1 MTFCKQWCDV
11 LQPERPRDEVLDM
24 GMQCGLIVGE
34 VCSREAEVHLELPV
48 MSQPSR
54 VFVIL
59 LCRGVLDWNMAPS
72 SKVNKVLMADMG
84 YPIDPHSLY
93 KAIAWS
99 SQLGLPMYVMENGA
113 PFDKDDT
120 RRTEWINCALEQVL
134 CSFLSLARCRH

>member
-1 MTFCKQWCDV
+1 
-11 LQPERPRDEVLDM
+11 
-24 GMQCGLIVGE
+24 
-34 VCSREAEVHLELPV
+34 
-48 MSQPSR
+48 
-54 VFVIL
+54 
-59 LCRGVLDWNMAPS
+59 MAPS

-134 CSFLSLARCRH
+134 YSSLLVYAL

>member
-1 MTFCKQWCDV
+1 
-11 LQPERPRDEVLDM
+11 
-24 GMQCGLIVGE
+24 
-34 VCSREAEVHLELPV
+34 
-48 MSQPSR
+48 
-54 VFVIL
+54 
-59 LCRGVLDWNMAPS
+59 MAPS

-134 CSFLSLARCRH
+134 YSSLLVCTLWPLVVLSAYMHAVATGP